1 MKEPLISELKTHLEF
16 LGYDVSID
24 KDGDLSCRHPRHF
37 NCIATEF
44 VGGVVFL
51 ATFGG
56 LKVAESDEVE
66 ALRAMNGLNAGS
78 AVTIAYMGAS
88 RNVALSAWY
97 PLPYSKASFSAFS
110 EQWHREQTK

>member
-1 MKEPLISELKTHLEF
+1 MSVEQ
-16 LGYDVSID
+16 
-24 KDGDLSCRHPRHF
+24 
-37 NCIATEF
+37 IATEF

-110 EQWHREQTK
+110 EQWHREQTKFAVAKILDFTETVKAQKAAEVKAAPVTEPASP